1 MAVVPNATAL
11 QVQLGDDDARTAR
24 GLAVLADMETR
35 LAALGEIS
43 KPVHVLKFRRHVT
56 RVTWRHHS
64 DARVTWRRHSGARH
78 EAVRRNGPGPA
89 TPRLMAPKPS
99 HDAPPRVVMA

>member
-24 GLAVLADMETR
+24 GLALLADTETR

-43 KPVHVLKFRRHVT
+43 KPVHALKFLNLEYKAVYT
-56 RVTWRHHS
+56 LKSKNQIRVDS
-64 DARVTWRRHSGARH
+64 NVRVLNDDHLLFLQTLVPTFH
-78 EAVRRNGPGPA
+78 
-89 TPRLMAPKPS
+89 
-99 HDAPPRVVMA
+99 

>member
-1 MAVVPNATAL
+1 MLIKHVRERERAL

-43 KPVHVLKFRRHVT
+43 KPVHVLKFLNNLEYKAVG
-56 RVTWRHHS
+56 
-64 DARVTWRRHSGARH
+64 GAI
-78 EAVRRNGPGPA
+78 PF
-89 TPRLMAPKPS
+89 
-99 HDAPPRVVMA
+99 VV